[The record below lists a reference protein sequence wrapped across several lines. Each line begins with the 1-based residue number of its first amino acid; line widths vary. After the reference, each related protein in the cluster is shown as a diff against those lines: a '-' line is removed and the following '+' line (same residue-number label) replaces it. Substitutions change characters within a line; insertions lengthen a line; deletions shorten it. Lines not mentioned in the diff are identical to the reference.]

1 MRRSIAALAVCATLV
16 AAQDSTSSID
26 IDAISVPIPTT
37 VFNLPVVYVTD
48 DSAPIVTATTLAS
61 NAVASSD
68 PSATDVF
75 DSPADVTSALSVASV
90 LATATSSAAVD
101 KRAVSSCMPQPTG
114 ISHQVQPDTAA
125 GWVADSFFASAASA
139 AINPLPTNYVSS
151 FVNLNASNSADN
163 YMGYT
168 LMTSYN
174 AATCG
179 AKCSA
184 INGCNS
190 FNIYFERDPSVN
202 PDDASCSNPAS
213 TVQVKCVFWGGAV
226 TTDNANNYGQWR
238 NQFQV
243 LIAGSNGYINSAYAA
258 ALASGRV
265 PSNAIPRTSQE
276 ASAQNTYDIYSG
288 YDSNVGAYSNAHA
301 SLSYQDCETA
311 CDADVNCNAFTY
323 VGGTGGQGSGTCWL
337 KQKLGKPTSS
347 GRNVV
352 TGSKTGKLN
361 TLTVLSVVYDGS
373 DITNLVQW
381 KSGNNIVVDATDLT
395 RSFGSP
401 NNGSPYQGDD
411 VLSLLYTNG
420 TTTRVFTTQ
429 NYGGVFT
436 LAPFGVASAP
446 NCVDAFVQPNTA
458 STGIVSVV
466 WGPIQVSIQ
475 ALYDNFN
482 GLLVS
487 KNSWQVENSFMMGDT
502 APYRLKHGVVWYTT
516 GSGTIQSKLITEHGL
531 YTF

>member
-1 MRRSIAALAVCATLV
+1 MRRSIPALVVCASLV
-16 AAQDSTSSID
+16 AAQDTTSSID
-26 IDAISVPIPTT
+26 IEAISVPIPTT

-48 DSAPIVTATTLAS
+48 DGAPTVTATTLAT

-90 LATATSSAAVD
+90 LATAASSTAVD
-101 KRAVSSCMPQPTG
+101 KRAASSCVPQPTG
-114 ISHQVQPDTAA
+114 INHQVQPDTAA
-125 GWVADSFFASAASA
+125 GWVADNFFASAASA
-139 AINPLPTNYVSS
+139 AINPLPTGYVSS
-151 FVNLNASNSADN
+151 FVNLNASNSADK

-168 LMTSYN
+168 LMTSYD
-174 AATCG
+174 APGCAV
-179 AKCSA
+179 KCSA

-202 PDDASCSNPAS
+202 PDDVNCSNPPS

-243 LIAGSNGYINSAYAA
+243 LIAGSNGFINSTYAA
-258 ALASGRV
+258 LLASGKV
-265 PSNAIPRTSQE
+265 PSGTVPRTSQE

-301 SLSYQDCETA
+301 SSSYQDCETA
-311 CDADVNCNAFTY
+311 CDADVMCKAFTY
-323 VGGTGGQGSGTCWL
+323 VGSTGGQGPGTCWL
-337 KQKLGKPTSS
+337 KQKLGTPTSS
-347 GRNVV
+347 GTNVI

-361 TLTVLSVVYDGS
+361 TLTVLSVAYDGS

-381 KSGNNIVVDATDLT
+381 KSGNNIVIDATDLT
-395 RSFGSP
+395 TSFGSP
-401 NNGSPYQGDD
+401 NNNSPYQGDD

-420 TTTRVFTTQ
+420 STTRVFTTQ

-436 LAPFGVASAP
+436 LAPFGAVSAP
-446 NCVDAFVQPNTA
+446 NCVDAFAHPDTA
-458 STGIVSVV
+458 STGVVSVV
-466 WGPIQVSIQ
+466 WGPVQVATQ
-475 ALYDNFN
+475 ALYDNLN

-487 KNSWQVENSFMMGDT
+487 KNSWQAENSFMMGDT

-516 GSGTIQSKLITEHGL
+516 GSGTIQSLLIDEHGV
-531 YTF
+531 YNF